1 MQCTRHAHACARS
14 LARPGASSSS
24 EAASRSETGACSTT
38 PRIFSRFA
46 RFCAFLRVLR
56 VFARFGVSI
65 LAFVTG
71 RYPTVKASFLS

>member
-38 PRIFSRFA
+38 PRIFSRF
-46 RFCAFLRVLR
+46 LRVLR